1 MLGFCVAL
9 TKEENTMLN
18 NESRNKVRECLDLL
32 GMALAHHNHQWTDEE
47 RRAYEGAIQLLTSD
61 DCTETGSSAS
71 G

>member
-1 MLGFCVAL
+1 
-9 TKEENTMLN
+9 MLN

-32 GMALAHHNHQWTDEE
+32 GVALAHHNHQWTEEE
-47 RRAYEGAIQLLTSD
+47 RQAYETSIELLTSG